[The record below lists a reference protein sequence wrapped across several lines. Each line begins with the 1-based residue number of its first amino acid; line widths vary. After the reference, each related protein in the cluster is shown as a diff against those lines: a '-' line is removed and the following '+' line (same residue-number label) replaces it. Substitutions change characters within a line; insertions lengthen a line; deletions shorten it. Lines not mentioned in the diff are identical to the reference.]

1 MVGSQSLGIWD
12 TTAAPGLL
20 DDWNCAH
27 PVKIPFG
34 WEGQLHEC
42 QQQFCVDLSLL
53 VDHLT
58 FVVKDQCKLTCI
70 HTCIHVAVC
79 TVQSK
84 ERSKLCTLFP
94 SITYLHKQKIVGE
107 WLIMSLPVLIAQT
120 EC

>member
-1 MVGSQSLGIWD
+1 MPYMVAPSSSGWLTIIRQWD

-58 FVVKDQCKLTCI
+58 FVVGCFGKKRP
-70 HTCIHVAVC
+70 
-79 TVQSK
+79 
-84 ERSKLCTLFP
+84 E
-94 SITYLHKQKIVGE
+94 
-107 WLIMSLPVLIAQT
+107 
-120 EC
+120 